1 MFVYLDDD
9 GWFEPNDLASSDAI
23 SPLRAALREQLRGEA
38 QEVQEPSVRSLLRP
52 VAAGPENRAE
62 ILERAPAEAEE
73 TRGLREQVLQEQLA
87 AAAAAAAAQDAE
99 RTALLG
105 QVAARGKRGEWGK
118 RGERGGGRRGCG
130 RDAAATR

>member
-1 MFVYLDDD
+1 METQKPESKNMFVYLDDD

-73 TRGLREQVLQEQLA
+73 TRGLREQVLQEQREQAGWVLSGIGSLSVAPLRLA
-87 AAAAAAAAQDAE
+87 
-99 RTALLG
+99 G
-105 QVAARGKRGEWGK
+105 QEEPPFEK
-118 RGERGGGRRGCG
+118 
-130 RDAAATR
+130 